1 MQISIDQVAVGDIV
15 TAHNND
21 YQKGRKFSG
30 TVKVVRDDSVTLKVS
45 RNGRGPGYGIKVYNE
60 DIVKVSRYGAA

>member
-1 MQISIDQVAVGDIV
+1 MQISLDQVAVGDIV
-15 TAHNND
+15 TAHNMD

-30 TVKVVRDDSVTLKVS
+30 TVKVVRDDSVTIRVS
-45 RNGRGPGYGIKVYNE
+45 RNGRGLRNIKIYNE

>member
-1 MQISIDQVAVGDIV
+1 MQISLDQVAVGDIV
-15 TAHNND
+15 TAHNMN

-30 TVKVVRDDSVTLKVS
+30 TVKVVRDDSVTIRVS
-45 RNGRGPGYGIKVYNE
+45 RNGRGIRNIKIYNE

>member
-1 MQISIDQVAVGDIV
+1 MQISLDQVAVGDIV
-15 TAHNND
+15 TAHNMD

-30 TVKVVRDDSVTLKVS
+30 TVKVVRDDSVTIRVS
-45 RNGRGPGYGIKVYNE
+45 RNGRGIRNIKIYNE